1 MKGHINSI
9 GNDFSEQNKLK
20 RVAHSKSGMYHGKNE
35 KEKVCMYLL
44 RRFESCFQGLQE
56 SFKEQPLLTGT
67 GESFEPLG
75 YPIVV
80 VNVEG
85 VKYRALLD
93 TGAGSSYATAAILS
107 RGPMRDHCKEMRGID
122 MTIGSVTRD
131 MDLSAAESTKL
142 RIVYDASARAYP
154 VAPIL
159 NDCLNAADPPH
170 QNHLWSVLAR
180 MRFHPGDLKLAFLQ
194 VRIKQA
200 ERDALRFHWKTKQT
214 KDFFDVTY
222 RL

>member
-1 MKGHINSI
+1 
-9 GNDFSEQNKLK
+9 
-20 RVAHSKSGMYHGKNE
+20 
-35 KEKVCMYLL
+35 MYLL

-56 SFKEQPLLTGT
+56 SFKEQPLLTAT

-75 YPIVV
+75 YPVVV

-93 TGAGSSYATAAILS
+93 TGAGSSYATAALLK
-107 RGPMRDHCKEMRGID
+107 RLPMRDHCKEMRGID
-122 MTIGSVTRD
+122 MTLGSVTRD
-131 MDLSAAESTKL
+131 MDLSTAESTKL

-159 NDCLNAADPPH
+159 NDCLNAGPPH
-170 QNHLWSVLAR
+170 QNHLWNVLAR
-180 MRFHPGDLKLAFLQ
+180 MRFHPVALTGDLKQAFLQ

-214 KDFFDVTY
+214 KDFFGVTY